1 MLQAAEQ
8 ETRNKKPE
16 THSDQR
22 SECESC
28 PASSSHIAGKIA
40 SRLVGRIYEKLTD
53 YFGDDAVFLDVD
65 DIPTGTNFR
74 EHIRQMVVGSDAL
87 LVIMGGIWLES
98 FVERDPGRLDH
109 VLVELEVALE
119 QGVPMIPILIGPTR
133 MPDEKE
139 LPASIAQV
147 SFKNAFSLDLG
158 GGFDRDITRLINHL
172 DTLRIG
178 QGKRHPHQ
186 ADYRLVHQS
195 CKAVL
200 EVFRATFPV
209 EENVFGVNM
218 KFLIYSTNEFRL
230 PMNTGISLFL
240 HRIIQDSSSL
250 IELHLIVTAWGF
262 NANVQH
268 IIIGWVVEYLKRNPV
283 LPIEKLSEAGFAAI
297 PPGVTLRMFPSIENP
312 LEIWRAITDQPYQI
326 SASYVLRVGY

>member
-1 MLQAAEQ
+1 MPRFFISYRRKDSQQ
-8 ETRNKKPE
+8 
-16 THSDQR
+16 
-22 SECESC
+22 
-28 PASSSHIAGKIA
+28 I
-40 SRLVGRIYEKLTD
+40 VGRIYEKLTD

-65 DIPTGTNFR
+65 DIPTGSNFR
-74 EHIRQMVVGSDAL
+74 EHILKMVVGSDAMI
-87 LVIMGGIWLES
+87 VIMGGVWLGS
-98 FVERDPGRLDH
+98 FSGRDPGRLDH
-109 VLVELEVALE
+109 VLIELEVALE
-119 QGVPMIPILIGPTR
+119 QGVPMIPVLIGQTR

-139 LPASIAQV
+139 LPASISQV
-147 SFKNAFSLDLG
+147 SFRNAFSLDIG

-178 QGKRHPHQ
+178 QGQRHRHQ

-200 EVFRATFPV
+200 EVFRSSFPV
-209 EENVFGVNM
+209 EDQVFGANM
-218 KFLIYSTNEFRL
+218 RFLIYSTNEFRL

-240 HRIIQDSSSL
+240 HRIMQDSTSL

-268 IIIGWVVEYLKRNPV
+268 LIIGWVVEYLKRNPI
-283 LPIEKLSEAGFAAI
+283 LPIEKLSDAGLDAI
-297 PPGVTLRMFPSIENP
+297 PPGVTLRMFPSTENP
-312 LEIWRAITDQPYQI
+312 REIWRAITDQPYQI